1 MLTRRRQA
9 KVGIPA
15 SLEPGRQNSSSGFTL
30 VELMIVVIIIAAL
43 SVIAMPRFVNT
54 KSQAYR
60 ATMQSD
66 LHNLA
71 TAQEAYLVDWNSYY
85 GGPLPNSAQINF
97 RPSLGVTVDMAGLVP
112 FGWSAIST
120 HTALTGWTCAIYM
133 GAASPVAPA
142 VREGEIACQ

>member
-1 MLTRRRQA
+1 MLTRWRA

-54 KSQAYR
+54 KGQAYR

-85 GGPLPNSAQINF
+85 GGPLPNTSQIIF
-97 RPSLGVTVDMAGLVP
+97 KPSLGVTVDMAGLVP

-120 HTALTGWTCAIYM
+120 HTALTGLTCAIYM

-142 VREGEIACQ
+142 VSEGEIACQ